1 GGLGTIVLRP
11 GEDESLLAP
20 RMAQQPPGSVLTRDP
35 DGTRRALPPGGAAG
49 SSLAGGSSAG
59 GSSAGA
65 SLVGVPGIVDITP
78 LAGGQVAG
86 RTTLPDA
93 AVAALP
99 GVTAV
104 QPDFIRTASDTG
116 APNDTYWGQQ
126 WALSNTGQRIDTNGT
141 PGADIKAVS
150 AWSRSRGDGIA

>member
-1 GGLGTIVLRP
+1 MPDDGYRHLIVSVNGGGLGTIVLRP

-59 GSSAGA
+59 A
-65 SLVGVPGIVDITP
+65 SLAGVPGIVDITP
-78 LAGGQVAG
+78 LAGGQVAV

-93 AVAALP
+93 AVAAS
-99 GVTAV
+99 GTA
-104 QPDFIRTASDTG
+104 
-116 APNDTYWGQQ
+116 
-126 WALSNTGQRIDTNGT
+126 
-141 PGADIKAVS
+141 
-150 AWSRSRGDGIA
+150 